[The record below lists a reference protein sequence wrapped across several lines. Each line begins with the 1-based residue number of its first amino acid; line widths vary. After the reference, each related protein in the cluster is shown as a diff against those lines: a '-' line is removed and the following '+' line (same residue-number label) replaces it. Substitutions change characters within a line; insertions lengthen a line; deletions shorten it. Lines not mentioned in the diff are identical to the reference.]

1 MPEDA
6 EAIAAVLWS
15 SRRAAM
21 PWLRER
27 YTHTEAHDWVGRV
40 LLVTAT
46 VWVAVKA
53 EQVVGYAALDGGLV
67 GQLYVAPG
75 YQRQGIGTQLLT
87 VARAAAGSPMSLY
100 VFARNQNARRF
111 YERHGFTPADE
122 SDGSRNEEGEPD
134 VRYEWRRPAADTADR

>member
-1 MPEDA
+1 
-6 EAIAAVLWS
+6 
-15 SRRAAM
+15 M

-53 EQVVGYAALDGGLV
+53 EQVVGYAALDGGLL

-87 VARAAAGSPMSLY
+87 VARAAAGSPNEPLR
-100 VFARNQNARRF
+100 VCQKPERPAVLRAARF
-111 YERHGFTPADE
+111 YPC
-122 SDGSRNEEGEPD
+122 
-134 VRYEWRRPAADTADR
+134 